1 MQRPIKNDKK
11 RRERR
16 DFEADG
22 KDIYNLA
29 ESQCRVARSI
39 DAFVVLYACTCIIR
53 SIYMHRRGPL
63 GLGAAAPP
71 APLRTGPGG
80 GEAAPPAPLRTGPG
94 GGEIRRPW
102 AVGRSAGAGGGG
114 CRSRRWGWLLGEEE
128 RRKEKEEEEEQ

>member
-11 RRERR
+11 TERERR

-39 DAFVVLYACTCIIR
+39 DAFVVLYACTCTIR

-63 GLGAAAPP
+63 GLGGPGRPP
-71 APLRTGPGG
+71 LPPPLRAGP
-80 GEAAPPAPLRTGPG
+80 EYCFQT
-94 GGEIRRPW
+94 EIC
-102 AVGRSAGAGGGG
+102 V
-114 CRSRRWGWLLGEEE
+114 
-128 RRKEKEEEEEQ
+128 K